1 MGETNISEVDSFSQ
15 RLLQAHVILGI
26 VVDRLLLGS
35 HRMDLLKARVQISSE
50 IL

>member
-1 MGETNISEVDSFSQ
+1 MGETNISEIDSFNQ
-15 RLLQAHVILGI
+15 GLLQAPAFLGV

-35 HRMDLLKARVQISSE
+35 DRMNLLKARVQISSE